1 MKAAS
6 LEQVRSSIDVIDRKI
21 VALVTERETWV
32 REAARFKTTR
42 SEVEAPARVE
52 QVIAKVREFADE
64 AGGSPEVVERLYRAM
79 IAAFIEL
86 EDTERNRGAQLPCP
100 RNEAFSETIQGIPYY
115 CCSFPHATL
124 ETRRGDVRV
133 LAYASQSS

>member
-6 LEQVRSSIDVIDRKI
+6 LEQVRSSIDEIDRKI

-42 SEVEAPARVE
+42 SDVEAPARVE
-52 QVIAKVREFADE
+52 QVIERVRGLAEE

-79 IAAFIEL
+79 IAAFIDL
-86 EDTERNRGAQLPCP
+86 EHTERNRLAQ
-100 RNEAFSETIQGIPYY
+100 F
-115 CCSFPHATL
+115 HAT
-124 ETRRGDVRV
+124 EE
-133 LAYASQSS
+133 

>member
-1 MKAAS
+1 MNAAS
-6 LEQVRSSIDVIDRKI
+6 LEQVRSSIDAIDRKI

-52 QVIAKVREFADE
+52 QVIAKVRRLAEE

-86 EDTERNRGAQLPCP
+86 EHAERNRRTQPPAA
-100 RNEAFSETIQGIPYY
+100 EE
-115 CCSFPHATL
+115 
-124 ETRRGDVRV
+124 
-133 LAYASQSS
+133 

>member
-6 LEQVRSSIDVIDRKI
+6 LDQVRSSIDVIDRKI

-42 SEVEAPARVE
+42 SDVEAPARVE
-52 QVIAKVREFADE
+52 QVIARVRGLAEE

-79 IAAFIEL
+79 IAAFIDL
-86 EDTERNRGAQLPCP
+86 EHTERNRLAQ
-100 RNEAFSETIQGIPYY
+100 
-115 CCSFPHATL
+115 FPAT
-124 ETRRGDVRV
+124 EE
-133 LAYASQSS
+133 

>member
-6 LEQVRSSIDVIDRKI
+6 LDQVRSSIDVIDRKI

-52 QVIAKVREFADE
+52 QVIERVRGLAEE

-79 IAAFIEL
+79 IAAFIDL
-86 EDTERNRGAQLPCP
+86 EHTERNRIAQLPAA
-100 RNEAFSETIQGIPYY
+100 EE
-115 CCSFPHATL
+115 
-124 ETRRGDVRV
+124 
-133 LAYASQSS
+133 

>member
-6 LEQVRSSIDVIDRKI
+6 LDQVRSSIDIIDRKI

-42 SEVEAPARVE
+42 SDVEAPARVE
-52 QVIAKVREFADE
+52 QVIERVRGLAEE

-79 IAAFIEL
+79 IAAFIDL
-86 EDTERNRGAQLPCP
+86 EHTERNRLAQ
-100 RNEAFSETIQGIPYY
+100 
-115 CCSFPHATL
+115 FPAT
-124 ETRRGDVRV
+124 EE
-133 LAYASQSS
+133 

>member
-1 MKAAS
+1 MKAES

-32 REAARFKTTR
+32 REAARFKSTR

-86 EDTERNRGAQLPCP
+86 EDTERNRGAQLPCA
-100 RNEAFSETIQGIPYY
+100 EE
-115 CCSFPHATL
+115 
-124 ETRRGDVRV
+124 
-133 LAYASQSS
+133 

>member
-6 LEQVRSSIDVIDRKI
+6 LEQVRSSIDQIDRKI

-52 QVIAKVREFADE
+52 QVIAKVRSLAEDS
-64 AGGSPEVVERLYRAM
+64 GGSPEVIERLYRAM
-79 IAAFIEL
+79 IAAFIDL
-86 EDTERNRGAQLPCP
+86 EHAERNRSAQHPA
-100 RNEAFSETIQGIPYY
+100 EE
-115 CCSFPHATL
+115 
-124 ETRRGDVRV
+124 E
-133 LAYASQSS
+133 